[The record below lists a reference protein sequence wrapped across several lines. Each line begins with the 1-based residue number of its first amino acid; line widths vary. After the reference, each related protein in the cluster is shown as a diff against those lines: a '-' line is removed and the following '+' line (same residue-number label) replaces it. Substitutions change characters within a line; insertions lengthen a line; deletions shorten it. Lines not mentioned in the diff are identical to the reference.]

1 MRLLCSVALASALLC
16 ATAAVSAQ
24 QAPGSTPSATTPA
37 TSTAAPSA
45 TKAPASTPQAS
56 SPTAANSESATL
68 AQKAK
73 DAGMKQETHGG
84 TTYYCWKEAVPNSRL
99 AEKRCVKEEQ
109 LSAELD
115 RRQARREQF
124 QQSAAP
130 GVASK

>member
-16 ATAAVSAQ
+16 ATTVLSAQ
-24 QAPGSTPSATTPA
+24 QAPS
-37 TSTAAPSA
+37 STAAPSA
-45 TKAPASTPQAS
+45 TKAPSWTPQAS
-56 SPTAANSESATL
+56 NSAAASSESATL

>member
-1 MRLLCSVALASALLC
+1 MKLLLQVALASVMLGA
-16 ATAAVSAQ
+16 AAVTCAQ
-24 QAPGSTPSATTPA
+24 QAPSSTPSPSTPA
-37 TSTAAPSA
+37 ASTPAPSA

-56 SPTAANSESATL
+56 SPSAANGESVTL

-84 TTYYCWKEAVPNSRL
+84 TTYYCWKESTPNSRL
-99 AEKRCVKEEQ
+99 PEKRCVNDDQ
-109 LSAELD
+109 LQAELD

-130 GVASK
+130 GMASK

>member
-1 MRLLCSVALASALLC
+1 MKWLLQVALASALLG
-16 ATAAVSAQ
+16 AAAVTYAQ
-24 QAPGSTPSATTPA
+24 QATTPTPGSTPSASSTTPP
-37 TSTAAPSA
+37 SSA
-45 TKAPASTPQAS
+45 TPPAS
-56 SPTAANSESATL
+56 SPNAAKSESATL

-84 TTYYCWKEAVPNSRL
+84 ATWYCWKEAVPNSRL
-99 AEKRCVKEEQ
+99 PEKRCVNEEQ

-130 GVASK
+130 GVSSK